1 MLKLKSFK
9 IQTFKFSFKYTLTH
23 THTHIITMA
32 LDYVQLQV
40 VNACLVWDQQAMT
53 FLSLLS
59 LCALSRKEHEIKNSF

>member
-1 MLKLKSFK
+1 
-9 IQTFKFSFKYTLTH
+9 
-23 THTHIITMA
+23 MA